1 MTMLWTLEQTMLS
14 FLPTDLKGSY
24 SSAVLYVLKLWVL
37 VTVLT
42 VPSTDLDIFTSTRCE
57 VPLFLSCGVK

>member
-1 MTMLWTLEQTMLS
+1 MLS

-24 SSAVLYVLKLWVL
+24 SSAVLYVLKLWIL